1 MEKWVIAAKRADFN
15 QIGQQFH
22 IDPVIARL
30 IRNRDVIGEDKIR
43 EYLSGTVQELPS
55 PWLMKDMEKAVDIL
69 EKKISQKAKVRIIG
83 DYDID
88 GVTSTY
94 ILMKGLARIGAD
106 VDTYIPD
113 RVADGYGIHAH
124 LIERAETDR
133 IDTIVTC
140 DNGIAAAAEI
150 QMAKD
155 KGMTVIITDHHE
167 VPYRE
172 EKGERQMVLP
182 PADAILNPKQY
193 DCPYPNKNLCGA
205 VVAFKYIAAL
215 YERFGV
221 PAEELEDYYELAAI
235 ATVGDVMDLQGENRI
250 LVKEGL
256 RRLKNTKNQGL
267 QELIRAN
274 SLEDAKITA
283 YHIGFVLGPCIN
295 ASGRLDTAARSLALL
310 NAKTKE
316 EAARLAG
323 DLTALNQ
330 SRKALTEKGKE
341 EAIRIIETTELKNDR
356 VLVVYLPDCHE
367 SLAGIIAG
375 RIREKYHRPAFV
387 LTGGE
392 TSAKGSGRSIESYS
406 MYEELVKCADL
417 MIQFGGHPMA
427 AGLSIEEKNIEEFM
441 TREHLVTFDIDDYV
455 DDVKETM
462 SKIRHRDFP
471 ILDEN
476 GNYLGM
482 VSRRNLM
489 SMQKKQIILVDH
501 NEKSQA
507 VDNINEAEILEII
520 DHHRL
525 GSLETISPV
534 YFRNQP
540 LGCTSTIIYQMFGEK
555 NIEIPQHIA
564 GLLLSAIL
572 SDTLMFRS
580 PTCTQLDILAA
591 EALAKIAKVDIETHA
606 KNMFKAG
613 SDFKNKTTEEIFY
626 SDFKIFHT
634 DEFDFG
640 VAQISAM
647 SREELDKVA
656 EKLRPFLK
664 EVLGEKRIDMVYVML
679 TDILEESSRVIFEG
693 HDAGRILADA
703 FEREENENGILLEGI
718 ISRKKQLIPTLMNA
732 MAEKV

>member
-1 MEKWVIAAKRADFN
+1 MKKLEVVTLPVTNQFGKLEGIIVTKDIATSYMDVFDNHVLSQARTQYKNIAATLDGTIIVGNEHAYFVKGKVVVATSNPEYMADYIEDDDMVILGDREEAQKQAIESN
-15 QIGQQFH
+15 ASCLIIGGGIEVGEDVRTLAEKHDCIIITTPF
-22 IDPVIARL
+22 DTFSVARL
-30 IRNRDVIGEDKIR
+30 I
-43 EYLSGTVQELPS
+43 
-55 PWLMKDMEKAVDIL
+55 
-69 EKKISQKAKVRIIG
+69 
-83 DYDID
+83 
-88 GVTSTY
+88 
-94 ILMKGLARIGAD
+94 
-106 VDTYIPD
+106 
-113 RVADGYGIHAH
+113 
-124 LIERAETDR
+124 
-133 IDTIVTC
+133 
-140 DNGIAAAAEI
+140 
-150 QMAKD
+150 
-155 KGMTVIITDHHE
+155 
-167 VPYRE
+167 
-172 EKGERQMVLP
+172 
-182 PADAILNPKQY
+182 
-193 DCPYPNKNLCGA
+193 
-205 VVAFKYIAAL
+205 
-215 YERFGV
+215 
-221 PAEELEDYYELAAI
+221 
-235 ATVGDVMDLQGENRI
+235 
-250 LVKEGL
+250 
-256 RRLKNTKNQGL
+256 
-267 QELIRAN
+267 
-274 SLEDAKITA
+274 
-283 YHIGFVLGPCIN
+283 
-295 ASGRLDTAARSLALL
+295 
-310 NAKTKE
+310 
-316 EAARLAG
+316 
-323 DLTALNQ
+323 NQ
-330 SRKALTEKGKE
+330 SMPIK
-341 EAIRIIETTELKNDR
+341 
-356 VLVVYLPDCHE
+356 
-367 SLAGIIAG
+367 
-375 RIREKYHRPAFV
+375 
-387 LTGGE
+387 
-392 TSAKGSGRSIESYS
+392 
-406 MYEELVKCADL
+406 
-417 MIQFGGHPMA
+417 
-427 AGLSIEEKNIEEFM
+427 EFM

-455 DDVKETM
+455 DDIKETM

-520 DHHRL
+520 DHHRI